1 MNSWDMIMDEAE
13 RLAGSLLSFDVDL
26 SEAQKVGDYF
36 VAKGCDREV
45 VLKYL
50 REMSKNPPPRSRR
63 TQPYY
68 QKLLQIWQG
77 WRSQLPAQ
85 DQARAWGW
93 GARVAKT
100 RRWILGR

>member
-1 MNSWDMIMDEAE
+1 MNNWDMIMDEAE
-13 RLAGSLLSFDVDL
+13 RLAGSLLSLDVDL

-36 VAKGCDREV
+36 VAKGCDREI

-77 WRSQLPAQ
+77 WRSQPTEKR
-85 DQARAWGW
+85 DQACAWGW
-93 GARVAKT
+93 AVRIAKSK
-100 RRWILGR
+100 RAGR